1 MSFNNDHEADN
12 FLGEIMQYVLS
23 NDEFEMFR
31 VLIYDTCGI
40 NLTLSKK
47 ELVKA
52 RLTKRLTKT
61 GIDTFKDYYNYVTK
75 TDKSGK
81 ELVQLLDHISTNK
94 TDFFREKKHFD
105 FLNTTLLPAL
115 ISSKE
120 KDRNRKLRIW
130 CAASSSGEEPY
141 TLAMTVFNHIN
152 PDNGWDVK
160 ILATDISTRILD
172 RAIDGTYKAELLR
185 DIPFG
190 TTSAHFS
197 KVSINNMNYYRAKN
211 HLKDILT
218 FRRFNLM
225 TENFP
230 FKHPFDFIFCRN
242 VMIYFDHE
250 TQNILVKKFY
260 KCLPKSGYLFIG
272 HSETLSK
279 NENDFNYVQPA
290 IYQK

>member
-1 MSFNNDHEADN
+1 
-12 FLGEIMQYVLS
+12 
-23 NDEFEMFR
+23 
-31 VLIYDTCGI
+31 
-40 NLTLSKK
+40 LSKK

-61 GIDTFKDYYNYVTK
+61 GIRSFNEYYKYVTK
-75 TDKSGK
+75 SDKTGK
-81 ELVQLLDHISTNK
+81 ELIHLIDNISTNK

-120 KDRNRKLRIW
+120 KNRNRKLRIW

-141 TLAMTVFNHIN
+141 TLAMTVFNHIK

-160 ILATDISTRILD
+160 ILATDISTRILKK
-172 RAIDGTYKAELLR
+172 AIDGIYKMELLNGVQPG
-185 DIPFG
+185 II
-190 TTSAHFS
+190 SAHFS
-197 KVSINNMNYYRAKN
+197 KALVDNTNCYIAKD
-211 HLKDILT
+211 HLKDIIT

-225 TENFP
+225 TEKFP

-242 VMIYFDHE
+242 VMIYFDPE
-250 TQNILVKKFY
+250 TQHRLVAKFY
-260 KCLPKSGYLFIG
+260 DCLSKNGYLFIG

-279 NENDFNYVQPA
+279 SHNDFKYIQPA
-290 IYQK
+290 VYQK